1 MKEKL
6 IKLYNKTITKVLTAL
21 GFSTTFVFM
30 ACYGPPPTDY
40 YLEVFPGDLD
50 LDAEGRDTS
59 ITVSTRGQWSVS
71 ENSPFVSVMPSG
83 GEGTDDVV
91 LTIEPNLDDTV
102 RYAQI
107 TITGEDSEMTL
118 TVTQQPKEAQ

>member
-59 ITVSTRGQWSVS
+59 ITVSTQGSWTIS
-71 ENSPFVSVMPSG
+71 EESSFVSVTPSG
-83 GEGTDDVV
+83 GEGTDDVM
-91 LTIEPNLDDTV
+91 LSIEPNTDDTV

-107 TITGEDSEMTL
+107 TITGEGSEMTL
-118 TVTQQPKEAQ
+118 NVVQQPQ